1 MFILKSEVQFDT
13 AHYLSGYDGKC
24 ANLHGHRYRVIAK
37 VASETLHTDGQLRG
51 MVEDFGTIKQALK
64 KVERLFDH
72 KLLIEDNGEGR
83 EVARQLKEGP
93 TEFDLFM
100 VPYRPTAE
108 EMSRHIYQLLKEMNM
123 QICEVEVFE
132 TPTNSCS
139 YSEESSCSK

>member
-1 MFILKSEVQFDT
+1 MFILKSEIQFDT
-13 AHYLSGYDGKC
+13 AHFLSGYTGKC

-37 VASETLHTDGQLRG
+37 VASKTLHTDGQLRG

-64 KVERLFDH
+64 KIEKLFDH
-72 KLLIEDNGEGR
+72 KLLIENNDEGR

-93 TEFDLFM
+93 TDFDLYM

-108 EMSRHIYQLLKEMNM
+108 EMSRHIYQLMKEMDV
-123 QICEVEVFE
+123 QVCEVEVFE

-139 YSEESSCSK
+139 YTEGPICSG